1 MQPYSIQ
8 VLDAALLPV
17 YNYHITATMDA
28 AKLNSSVGCR
38 QIVEVLDDAAIS
50 ASKVFQVPAII
61 IIKQK

>member
-1 MQPYSIQ
+1 
-8 VLDAALLPV
+8 
-17 YNYHITATMDA
+17 MDA